1 MYTEDRKSLGK
12 LRILLESNREYYCI
26 FRQAAHASG
35 TYICIEQTKTAL
47 GQHLLD
53 LLESS
58 KDMIGRIAEQY
69 RGIDDYLTRDY
80 MVFEKIQSYLLFIQK
95 LYQELADTNIIWKSV
110 LSNSP
115 VFFHYHWY
123 QFYSTREYLQDC
135 APVGETA
142 RQEHMRHHWDLTR
155 RSILEEITLFDTI
168 ASFITSMGN
177 AVAFCLDDSTF
188 PEQKEMHPIKRSYLY
203 QSLFDNHFMS
213 NDSMK
218 VALHLSERNPF
229 PPGKTLTTN
238 TETITPK
245 KQLYQST
252 FSTKNYFN
260 LFQNADSKTTYQRY
274 LTDIDS
280 QETELA
286 LTLDIETLED
296 VYTACMYSFF
306 TLVSKGIHVRRC
318 KRCGR
323 YFSPYNRSD
332 EIYCSK
338 IWENGKR
345 CRELYQEERLQ
356 SDDLTR
362 YYRAAYKVQNAK
374 KQRNLRNKPSSEKTF
389 REWNQRAKAALE
401 QAKNNEI
408 SFEEFKRIVD
418 AKSESRT

>member
-26 FRQAAHASG
+26 FQQTAHESG
-35 TYICIEQTKTAL
+35 SYVCTEQTETAL

-58 KDMIGRIAEQY
+58 RELIGQIAARY
-69 RGIDDYLTRDY
+69 HAIDDYLTRDY
-80 MVFEKIQSYLLFIQK
+80 MDYEKIQGYLLFIQN
-95 LYQELADTNIIWKSV
+95 LYQELANANIIWKSV

-123 QFYSTREYLQDC
+123 QFYATREYLQDC

-142 RQEHMRHHWDLTR
+142 RLEHMRHHWDLTR

-168 ASFITSMGN
+168 ASFITSMSN
-177 AVAFCLDDSTF
+177 AVSFCLDDAAF

-203 QSLFDNHFMS
+203 QSLFDNHFMF

-218 VALHLSERNPF
+218 IALHLSERNPF
-229 PPGKTLTTN
+229 TPGMTLIAN

-245 KQLYQST
+245 KQLFQST

-260 LFQNADSKTTYQRY
+260 LFQNIDSKTTYHRY
-274 LTDIDS
+274 LADISDLD
-280 QETELA
+280 TELA
-286 LTLDIETLED
+286 LTLDIQTLED

-338 IWENGKR
+338 IWENKKR
-345 CRELYQEERLQ
+345 CRELYHEEQLQ
-356 SDDLTR
+356 SDELTR

-389 REWNQRAKAALE
+389 REWNLRAKTALE
-401 QAKNNEI
+401 QARNNEI
-408 SFEEFKRIVD
+408 SFEEFKRIID
-418 AKSESRT
+418 AK